1 MNAMIR
7 SVRAFPLIILL
18 AVLAAIIYFTIASR
32 TSKDHAKVLLINIF
46 GWLNIILT
54 LIFYIGVAYAWIEH
68 NDFVVDLSA
77 GFAVVSMIALG
88 IVLIARWRFLKNRP
102 NYQNEHPRKRGL
114 LL

>member
-7 SVRAFPLIILL
+7 LVRAFPLIILL
-18 AVLAAIIYFTIASR
+18 AVLAAIIYFTVASR

-77 GFAVVSMIALG
+77 GFAVVS
-88 IVLIARWRFLKNRP
+88 
-102 NYQNEHPRKRGL
+102 
-114 LL
+114 